1 MKQSIITFFWF
12 ALGVFALFALLDLF
26 NLTAW
31 FIFPVSCATKKNK
44 TLCSVM
50 GNTPAIIGTATNS

>member
-1 MKQSIITFFWF
+1 MKATIIQFFWF
-12 ALGVFALFALLDLF
+12 ALGLFALFALLDLF

-31 FIFPVSCATKKNK
+31 FIFPVSCGTKKNK

-50 GNTPAIIGTATNS
+50 GNTPAIIGTSANS